1 MSCCATGLGRALA
14 KAGRP
19 LVYGGGRK
27 GLMGVVSGAVI
38 EAGGHVTGVIPY
50 AMVVAGGE
58 KEASEGEVKAKIAA
72 GILFDG
78 QNRKN
83 VCMFKSI
90 LFACSR

>member
-1 MSCCATGLGRALA
+1 
-14 KAGRP
+14 
-19 LVYGGGRK
+19 
-27 GLMGVVSGAVI
+27 MGVVSGAVI

-50 AMVVAGGE
+50 AMVFAGGE

-83 VCMFKSI
+83 VCMLGRSHSLQSLISNTGNDSKFICVSVY
-90 LFACSR
+90 LAAC